1 MDFLLPCSLQCT
13 PNKKFHKKRRRPS
26 TSSTPVSHRYRLFL
40 SFFFFLLSLSDNGG
54 KKFSA
59 ARLYAVHIFAHCKTK
74 QYTRLNIDS
83 QILNG
88 VWWNLAGAGDWG
100 DCASLFLRLWHMSC
114 WAGGAPLSIS
124 PSPPPPPP
132 PPPPSRFISQRGRG
146 TCSLSMRST
155 ASLFLSSHCITAVF
169 QHTNNRDCGGSS
181 PLQRCCQPPRCD
193 YMSGNTLTM
202 ATITLPFPTSQCQP
216 LLINPWGPRSCRGTC
231 VYMCH

>member
-13 PNKKFHKKRRRPS
+13 PNKKFHKKRRTPS
-26 TSSTPVSHRYRLFL
+26 TFSTPVSHRYRLFL
-40 SFFFFLLSLSDNGG
+40 SFFLFF
-54 KKFSA
+54 F
-59 ARLYAVHIFAHCKTK
+59 FA
-74 QYTRLNIDS
+74 L
-83 QILNG
+83 G
-88 VWWNLAGAGDWG
+88 VWQRRKKSSLTQDCMRCTYLRIVKQNSTRGLILTVTSWMGSDETSPVPEIEGIARHCSSGCDTCLVGLAE
-100 DCASLFLRLWHMSC
+100 L
-114 WAGGAPLSIS
+114 PS
-124 PSPPPPPP
+124 PSPPPTS

-216 LLINPWGPRSCRGTC
+216 LLINPWGPQKLPW
-231 VYMCH
+231 YMRIHVP